1 MVKKVFLILFL
12 LFFSVQL
19 FAANPVVTSDTHPN
33 GEWSN
38 SPFIKVNISYS
49 DATRFAYLVNTE
61 ESTEVDIS
69 GGDSDVTE
77 TTESELNL
85 GSKKDGIYWLHV
97 KAKNSSDWS
106 ETTNFE
112 IKIDEN
118 GPVRAENLT
127 AVAEGTKI
135 NIAWEEAVDDL
146 SGIAYY
152 NLYRSNLWFVKD
164 GEISRQF
171 RVRDIVAKKIGS
183 ELIGTSFEDKNITEG
198 YRYHYKIQA
207 IDNAGNI
214 GLESTVASVR
224 ANSFCDNEINLVA
237 EKLNDFIKITIDS
250 DKKFK
255 KGYLVVTEPTGK
267 ETVLVDSNLVGY
279 SFEGSFSLANKT
291 NGDYNIFFSSI
302 DDDQDFCFVQ
312 TIFVFDTVPP
322 EVKILKP
329 IFSELL
335 KETVKFE
342 ISAKDTGT
350 NFSGIGKVEIYYEK
364 DDKVLLGEAS
374 EENGK
379 YVFEWESSL
388 VSNGR
393 YKIIAKA
400 IDRGGNSTE
409 DYVLYSIENLA
420 KIRDESKEK
429 IDLAESKRLEV
440 NAFFEKVKK
449 QSINISE
456 LEEELVLIDS
466 NLLYAKGLFE
476 KGQHYNLISTQADVA
491 KTKYSSL
498 LQKLSLVEYKKLNYV
513 YNTENLDLFLKATG
527 LESGITGNAKQLI
540 EELKPTRKLSI
551 SKIVFNGETFYR
563 ANIIISLSNASDKNI
578 VVKAIEVIPK
588 KFSDSANKIL
598 SYNKFEILQND
609 PIIAFDSINLLA
621 GETKEMTYSIEQKL
635 TKEQAD
641 LLISSN
647 VINFF
652 VSPPIVVDSSIDL
665 SSVKLSALLNVSA
678 FLSFIPQ
685 IEWNT
690 TSLVIVGVAIVA
702 ILFILLII
710 VLIIVFAFYYFFIKK
725 RRNHHG
731 FG

>member
-12 LFFSVQL
+12 LFFSIQI
-19 FAANPVVTSDTHPN
+19 FAAKPVVTSDTHPN

-38 SPFIKVNISYS
+38 SPFIKVNIFYS
-49 DATRFAYLVNTE
+49 GATRFAYLVDRE
-61 ESTEVDIS
+61 ESTEVEI
-69 GGDSDVTE
+69 GDEDDSVTQ
-77 TTESELNL
+77 TTDSELNL

-97 KAKNSSDWS
+97 KAKNSSGWS
-106 ETTNFE
+106 ETTKFE

-118 GPVRAENLT
+118 GPLRAGTLT
-127 AVAEGTKI
+127 AIAEGTKI
-135 NIAWEEAVDDL
+135 NINWSEAVDDL
-146 SGIAYY
+146 AGIAYY
-152 NLYRSNLWFVKD
+152 NLYRSNLLFVKD
-164 GEISRQF
+164 GDISRQF
-171 RVRDIVAKKIGS
+171 RVRDIVAKKVGS
-183 ELIGTSFEDKNITEG
+183 ELTGTSFVDEDISEG

-207 IDNAGNI
+207 IDKAGNL
-214 GLESTVASVR
+214 GGESPVASVR
-224 ANSFCDNEINLVA
+224 ANSFCDCEFNLTA
-237 EKLNDFIKITIDS
+237 EKLNDAIKITIDS

-255 KGYLVVTEPTGK
+255 KGYLLITEPTGT
-267 ETVLVDSNLVGY
+267 ETVLADSNLVGY
-279 SFEGSFSLANKT
+279 SFEFSFSLANKT

-302 DDDQDFCFVQ
+302 DDDQDDCFAQ
-312 TIFVFDTVPP
+312 TNFVFDTVPP

-335 KETVKFE
+335 KETVEFE
-342 ISAKDTGT
+342 ISAKDSGT
-350 NFSGIGKVEIYYEK
+350 NFSGIEKVEVYYEK

-374 EENGK
+374 EANGK

-400 IDRGGNSTE
+400 IDKGGNSTE

-429 IDLAESKRLEV
+429 IDSAESKRMEV
-440 NAFFEKVKK
+440 NSFFENVKK
-449 QSINISE
+449 QSIDISE
-456 LEEELVLIDS
+456 LENELAVIDS

-476 KGQHYNLISTQADVA
+476 KGQHYDLISAQADVA

-498 LQKLSLVEYKKLNYV
+498 LQKLSLVEYKKVNYV

-551 SKIVFNGETFYR
+551 SKIVFNGKTFYR

-588 KFSDSANKIL
+588 KFSASANTIL
-598 SYNKFEILQND
+598 SQDKFEILQND

-621 GETKEMTYSIEQKL
+621 GETKEMTYSLEQKL

-647 VINFF
+647 VMNFF
-652 VSPPIVVDSSIDL
+652 VSPPLVVDSSIDL

-710 VLIIVFAFYYFFIKK
+710 FLIVIFAFYYFFIKK